1 MHPIEMSNLTT
12 KTILVAEDNEDDV
25 FALKRAFKKAE
36 IVNPLQVVTHGQ
48 AAVDYLEGA
57 GEYADREKY
66 PLPLL
71 VFLDLKM
78 PYLNGFEVLSWI
90 RQRPELDSLP
100 VVVLTS
106 SDENRDHQKAYS
118 LGARSYLVKPP
129 DPDEIKRL
137 ITSLDSL
144 WQRMEVRS

>member
-1 MHPIEMSNLTT
+1 MSNLESR
-12 KTILVAEDNEDDV
+12 TILVAEDNEDDI
-25 FALKRAFKKAE
+25 FALKRAFKKAQLG
-36 IVNPLQVVTHGQ
+36 NPLQVVNDGQ
-48 AAVDYLEGA
+48 AAVDYLSGA
-57 GEYADREKY
+57 GEYADRQRF

-71 VFLDLKM
+71 MFLDLKM

-90 RQRPELDSLP
+90 RERPDLESLP

-106 SDENRDHQKAYS
+106 SDENRDHQRAYS

-137 ITSLDSL
+137 IESLEPL
-144 WQRMEVRS
+144 WQKLEARSSSA